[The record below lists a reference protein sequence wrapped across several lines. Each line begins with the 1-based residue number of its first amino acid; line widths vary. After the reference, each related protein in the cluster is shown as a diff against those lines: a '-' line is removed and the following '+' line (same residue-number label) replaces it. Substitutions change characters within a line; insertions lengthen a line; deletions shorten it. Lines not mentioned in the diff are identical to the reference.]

1 MPTPGTNAIRILL
14 KLLAAPYT
22 YTAKQLG
29 DQIGRSKEATIA
41 YINNIEAA
49 GINVLSDHLHR
60 RAILPQTGFKEL
72 RYLSPLSDEDKTLIR
87 RALQQYTGTAESMQ
101 LYNKLET
108 LYDFQQ
114 LGIEALRRPEL
125 EKINALEEAK
135 NNKQRVI
142 LRNYRSRTSNTERD
156 RQVEAFGIEPEIGMV
171 RAYDI
176 EKQRTSHF
184 MLRRID
190 RVQLLDTPWQ
200 YEKLYL
206 HKQADAFNI
215 VDDRTTMVQLTL
227 SVSAYNDLVESHPQ
241 ARQYVRRGAEANTY
255 DFQARINHKFIGL
268 THYILA
274 NWRYVTVHG
283 PAELK
288 ERLQAETEEMAQ
300 FFRKI

>member
-1 MPTPGTNAIRILL
+1 MPTPGTNAVRVLL

-29 DQIGRSKEATIA
+29 EQIGKSKDAVLA
-41 YINNIEAA
+41 YIGNIEAA
-49 GINVLSDHLHR
+49 GIQVLSDDLHR

-72 RYLSPLSDEDKTLIR
+72 RYLSPLSDEDKILIR
-87 RALQQYTGTAESMQ
+87 SALQQFTGTAESMQ

-114 LGIEALRRPEL
+114 LGIEALRRPAL
-125 EKINALEEAK
+125 EKISALEDAK
-135 NNKQRVI
+135 KKKQRVI

-184 MLRRID
+184 MLSRID

-215 VDDRTTMVQLTL
+215 VDDRTIMVQLTL

-268 THYILA
+268 THFILA
-274 NWRYVTVHG
+274 NWRHVTVHG
-283 PAELK
+283 PKELK
-288 ERLQAETEEMAQ
+288 SRLQSETEEMAK
-300 FFRKI
+300 FFRGI